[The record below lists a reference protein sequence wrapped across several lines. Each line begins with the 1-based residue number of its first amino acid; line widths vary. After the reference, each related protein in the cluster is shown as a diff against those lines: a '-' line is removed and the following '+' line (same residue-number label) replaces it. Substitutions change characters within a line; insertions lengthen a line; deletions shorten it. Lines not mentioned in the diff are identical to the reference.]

1 MGNIFD
7 KVKELKDKVAEMEN
21 NILADNS
28 EVNRAALNQANVLLG
43 RKKRLALKKMK
54 KDTDRWVERDDD
66 ITNESISFFQRQF
79 TRERFHS
86 DFLPLSCILK
96 LIDEEENERLIE
108 IPTMEEIKE
117 VVFLGSSQ
125 SAPGPDGV
133 ECPQSFTELRPI
145 SLSNFSCKILSKL
158 VNWRLSPLMQKLVS
172 PNQTGFIKGRSI
184 TKNIMLTQDMVHNIA
199 KPSSGGNVILKL
211 DMAKAYDKNYY
222 PDLWMALLVQG
233 LFHTQ
238 LIRRGLKYL
247 IYADD
252 IILFSS
258 ADPVSLQLMILKL
271 ELYEKVSGQ
280 MVNKRKSEFYT
291 SWQEDNPRI
300 CDIHRITGFSY
311 CQFPMLYLRFPIYV
325 GRKKIVYFNNMVS
338 KVANRMQ
345 GWQGR
350 FLSYG
355 GKAIPIKSML
365 HALPLYL
372 LSVVHPPKIVLN
384 QIDKN
389 IANVFGGKEDSRYKI
404 HWKAWSDLYFPVH
417 EGGADFRSL
426 QDTCSAFSAKLLWNF
441 KTKHTLL
448 KEFLES
454 KYCKRYH
461 PIARKWAYGQSH
473 TWKRLMDIK
482 KEAEPTIFWKIGR
495 RGVHLV
501 G

>member
-1 MGNIFD
+1 MI
-7 KVKELKDKVAEMEN
+7 V
-21 NILADNS
+21 
-28 EVNRAALNQANVLLG
+28 
-43 RKKRLALKKMK
+43 
-54 KDTDRWVERDDD
+54 
-66 ITNESISFFQRQF
+66 
-79 TRERFHS
+79 
-86 DFLPLSCILK
+86 
-96 LIDEEENERLIE
+96 
-108 IPTMEEIKE
+108 
-117 VVFLGSSQ
+117 
-125 SAPGPDGV
+125 
-133 ECPQSFTELRPI
+133 
-145 SLSNFSCKILSKL
+145 
-158 VNWRLSPLMQKLVS
+158 LSPTKESSRVTLFLYPFLSLV
-172 PNQTGFIKGRSI
+172 Q
-184 TKNIMLTQDMVHNIA
+184 
-199 KPSSGGNVILKL
+199 
-211 DMAKAYDKNYY
+211 NYY

-258 ADPVSLQLMILKL
+258 ADPVSLQLMISKL

-300 CDIHRITGFSY
+300 CDIYRITGFSY
-311 CQFPMLYLRFPIYV
+311 CQFSMLYLRFPIYV

-389 IANVFGGKEDSRYKI
+389 IAKVFGGKEDSRYKR
-404 HWKAWSDLYFPVH
+404 HWKAWSGLYFPVH

-441 KTKHTLL
+441 RTKHTLL